1 MTKDMTQGSPLKLIL
16 AFAVPLMLG
25 SLFQQFYNLA
35 DTIIVGRFVGVEA
48 LVGSVGGLN
57 YLVLGFVNGIACGF
71 SIPISWTFGAKDYSE
86 MRRYTANTVWLSL
99 FFAAVLTVVTVAL
112 TRAVLVWTNTPD
124 NIIDIADI
132 YIRTIFWGIPFT
144 LLYNVTSAL
153 MRALGDSKRPL
164 YFLLVA
170 SVLNIGL
177 DLLGQARNFL
187 SYAAELNGCGD
198 EDTLA
203 FGRDERQYSNLL
215 LVEQPNG
222 NFADTIARQFFIDVW
237 HVALYSR
244 LVNSRDAQLAAIA
257 AKGLKE
263 VRYHQRFSRGWLERL
278 GNGTELSNRKM
289 QQAVDN
295 LWRFTG
301 ELFLADEVELSLVEQ
316 GIAVDPRELQA
327 EWQSA
332 VHTALL
338 DSGLQIPQ
346 EAAFRSGGKQG
357 LHSEHLGP
365 LLAEMQYLQR
375 SHPGLQW

>member
-1 MTKDMTQGSPLKLIL
+1 M
-16 AFAVPLMLG
+16 
-25 SLFQQFYNLA
+25 
-35 DTIIVGRFVGVEA
+35 
-48 LVGSVGGLN
+48 
-57 YLVLGFVNGIACGF
+57 
-71 SIPISWTFGAKDYSE
+71 
-86 MRRYTANTVWLSL
+86 
-99 FFAAVLTVVTVAL
+99 
-112 TRAVLVWTNTPD
+112 
-124 NIIDIADI
+124 
-132 YIRTIFWGIPFT
+132 
-144 LLYNVTSAL
+144 
-153 MRALGDSKRPL
+153 
-164 YFLLVA
+164 
-170 SVLNIGL
+170 
-177 DLLGQARNFL
+177 
-187 SYAAELNGCGD
+187 
-198 EDTLA
+198 
-203 FGRDERQYSNLL
+203 
-215 LVEQPNG
+215 EQPNG

-244 LVNSRDAQLAAIA
+244 LVNSRDTQLAAIA

-301 ELFLADEVELSLVEQ
+301 ELFLADEVDLSLVEQ

-327 EWQSA
+327 EWQRA